1 MRRFLR
7 TVFITTAIV
16 CLAFGLLLAGISAY
30 GGVHQSGRADII
42 CVFGAAVWGDKPSP
56 ELEAR
61 VLWAVQLY
69 QERRAGTLFLSGGPT
84 GSNLTEPDVMEKVA
98 EAHGVPRSAIVLDS
112 TGISTAAT
120 VADLERYMAGNN
132 MKTCLMVSSP
142 FHMARIMILA
152 RLKGLQAL
160 ADPPLQTPITQ
171 LPWQNLTS
179 IVREALALV
188 KDLIVFAVS
197 PG

>member
-1 MRRFLR
+1 MAML
-7 TVFITTAIV
+7 

-30 GGVHQSGRADII
+30 GGVRQSGQADII

-61 VLWAVQLY
+61 VLWAVRLY
-69 QERRAGTLFLSGGPT
+69 QEGRAGVLFLSGGPT
-84 GSNLTEPDVMEKVA
+84 GSNLTEPDVMEKAA
-98 EAHGVPRSAIVLDS
+98 EACGVPRSAIVLDS
-112 TGISTAAT
+112 SGISTAAT
-120 VADLERYMAGNN
+120 IADLERYMAGNN
-132 MKTCLMVSSP
+132 METCLMVSSP

-152 RLKGLQAL
+152 RLKGLRAL

-188 KDLIVFAVS
+188 KDLVIAAIPS
-197 PG
+197 G

>member
-1 MRRFLR
+1 MR
-7 TVFITTAIV
+7 TACITTGMV
-16 CLAFGLLLAGISAY
+16 CLALGLLLAGISAY
-30 GGVHQSGRADII
+30 STVHQSGRADII

-69 QERRAGTLFLSGGPT
+69 QDGRAGMLFLSGGAT
-84 GSNLTEPDVMEKVA
+84 GSNLTESDVMEKVA

-112 TGISTAAT
+112 AGISTAAT
-120 VADLERYMAGNN
+120 LANLERYMAGNN

-152 RLKGLQAL
+152 RLKGLRAL

-171 LPWQNLTS
+171 LPWQNLKS

-188 KDLIVFAVS
+188 KDLVVTAIPS
-197 PG
+197 G